1 MTQEETQY
9 HKALIKKHFIEETA
23 DRFTCIHIAIE
34 YKYNDIAIEMIEL
47 IKSSPR
53 PEITLDTLCAAELWG
68 ELTTRKGTIAA
79 FRQHIMN
86 LGYKFPAKDK
96 IVPKNGLKAEYTFK
110 GVCDFAIATLKN

>member
-1 MTQEETQY
+1 MTPKETAY
-9 HKALIKKHFIEETA
+9 HKALIKENYLNDSA
-23 DRFTCIHIAIE
+23 DKITCIHIAIE
-34 YKYNDIAIEMIEL
+34 YKYNDLAIEL
-47 IKSSPR
+47 IKLLPKPKIVLS
-53 PEITLDTLCAAELWG
+53 TLSAAEFWG

-110 GVCDFAIATLKN
+110 GVCDFAIATLKH